1 MKLNYLHSHSHS
13 HKTLGTHKTLGILLF
28 SSLLSFNALAHELV
42 LQVDQ
47 ITKTKGVM
55 MIALYNSAESYKS
68 DQNVFKGQKIAVTKN
83 TLVVNFGDV
92 PAGDYAI
99 KLYQDENEN
108 GVIDKNVIGI
118 PTEGYG
124 FSNNGG
130 AMGQPSFDEAKFSV
144 TTNVVTNIRLR

>member
-1 MKLNYLHSHSHS
+1 MKFNY
-13 HKTLGTHKTLGILLF
+13 THKTLGAHKIFGTLLF
-28 SSLLSFNALAHELV
+28 SSLFSLNAMAHELV

-68 DQNVFKGQKIAVTKN
+68 DEKVFKGQKVAVTKN

-92 PAGDYAI
+92 PAGEYAI

-108 GVIDKNVIGI
+108 GLIDKNTMGI

-124 FSNNGG
+124 FSNNSG
-130 AMGQPSFDEAKFSV
+130 AIGMPSFDEAKVKITDKTIMS
-144 TTNVVTNIRLR
+144 IHLR

>member
-1 MKLNYLHSHSHS
+1 MKITH
-13 HKTLGTHKTLGILLF
+13 THKILSTLFF
-28 SSLLSFNALAHELV
+28 SSLLSLNTAAHDLA

-55 MIALYNSAESYKS
+55 MIALYNSADSYKS
-68 DQNVFKGQKIAVTKN
+68 DKNVFKGQKVVVTKD
-83 TLVVNFGDV
+83 TLGVNFGDV

-108 GVIDKNVIGI
+108 GAIDINTVGM

-144 TTNVVTNIRLR
+144 TDKTAISIHLR

>member
-1 MKLNYLHSHSHS
+1 MKTTTYKTINTLLLNSAV
-13 HKTLGTHKTLGILLF
+13 LF
-28 SSLLSFNALAHELV
+28 SSLFTLNAAAHELV
-42 LQVDQ
+42 LNVDQ

-55 MIALYNSAESYKS
+55 MVALYNSADGYKG
-68 DQNVFKGQKIAVTKN
+68 DKNTFNGQKIAVTKD
-83 TLVVNFGDV
+83 TLTINFGDV

-108 GVIDKNVIGI
+108 NVLDKNVVGI

-144 TTNVVTNIRLR
+144 TEKTAITIHLR

>member
-1 MKLNYLHSHSHS
+1 MKFNHS
-13 HKTLGTHKTLGILLF
+13 HKIFGTSKILGTLLF
-28 SSLLSFNALAHELV
+28 SSFLSLNATAHELV

-55 MIALYNSAESYKS
+55 MIALYNSADNYKS
-68 DQNVFKGQKIAVTKN
+68 NKNVFNGQKVAVTQG
-83 TLVVNFGDV
+83 TLTVNFGDV

-99 KLYQDENEN
+99 KLYHDENEN
-108 GVIDKNVIGI
+108 GEMDKNVIGI

-144 TTNVVTNIRLR
+144 TEKTTISVHLR

>member
-1 MKLNYLHSHSHS
+1 MKLSY
-13 HKTLGTHKTLGILLF
+13 THKVLSALLF
-28 SSLLSFNALAHELV
+28 SSLFSLNAHAHELT
-42 LQVDQ
+42 LEVDQ
-47 ITKTKGVM
+47 ITKTKGVV
-55 MIALYNSAESYKS
+55 MIALYNSSDSYKS
-68 DQNVFKGQKIAVTKN
+68 DTNVFKGQKIAVTKN
-83 TLVVNFGDV
+83 TLAVNFGDI

-108 GVIDKNVIGI
+108 GVIDTNTIGI

-144 TTNVVTNIRLR
+144 TEKTAINIHLR

>member
-1 MKLNYLHSHSHS
+1 MKITN
-13 HKTLGTHKTLGILLF
+13 THKILGILLF
-28 SSLLSFNALAHELV
+28 SSLLSLKATAHELV

-68 DQNVFKGQKIAVTKN
+68 DQNVFKGQKVAVTKD
-83 TLVVNFGDV
+83 TLAVNFGDI

-99 KLYQDENEN
+99 KLYQDEN
-108 GVIDKNVIGI
+108 GVIDKNTIGM

-130 AMGQPSFDEAKFSV
+130 TMGQPSFDEAKFNV
-144 TTNVVTNIRLR
+144 TDKTTISIHLR

>member
-1 MKLNYLHSHSHS
+1 MKFTS
-13 HKTLGTHKTLGILLF
+13 THKVLSTLLF
-28 SSLLSFNALAHELV
+28 SSLLSLNATAHELV

-55 MIALYNSAESYKS
+55 MIALYNSADSYKS
-68 DQNVFKGQKIAVTKN
+68 DKNVFNGQKVAVTQG
-83 TLVVNFGDV
+83 TLTVNFGDI
-92 PAGDYAI
+92 PAGNYAI

-108 GVIDKNVIGI
+108 GVIDTNTIGM

-144 TTNVVTNIRLR
+144 TDKTSIAIRLR

>member
-1 MKLNYLHSHSHS
+1 MKLPHA
-13 HKTLGTHKTLGILLF
+13 HKILSTLVLSSFF
-28 SSLLSFNALAHELV
+28 SLNAHAHELV
-42 LQVDQ
+42 LQVDK
-47 ITKTKGVM
+47 ITKTKGVI

-68 DQNVFKGQKIAVTKN
+68 DKNVFNGQKVAVTKD

-108 GVIDKNVIGI
+108 GVIDKNVTGM

-144 TTNVVTNIRLR
+144 TDKTITTIHLR

>member
-1 MKLNYLHSHSHS
+1 MKITNP
-13 HKTLGTHKTLGILLF
+13 HKILSTLLI
-28 SSLLSFNALAHELV
+28 SSLLSLNATAHELA

-55 MIALYNSAESYKS
+55 MIALYNSADSYKS
-68 DQNVFKGQKIAVTKN
+68 DKNVFNGKKIAVTQG
-83 TLVVNFGDV
+83 TLTVNFGDV

-144 TTNVVTNIRLR
+144 TDKTTISIHLR

>member
-1 MKLNYLHSHSHS
+1 MKFTY
-13 HKTLGTHKTLGILLF
+13 THKTLGAHKILGTLLF
-28 SSLLSFNALAHELV
+28 SSLFSLNATAHELV

-55 MIALYNSAESYKS
+55 MIALYNSADNYKS
-68 DQNVFKGQKIAVTKN
+68 DKNVFSGQKIAVTKD

-108 GVIDKNVIGI
+108 GVIDKNTIGM

-130 AMGQPSFDEAKFSV
+130 TMGQPSFDEAKFSV
-144 TTNVVTNIRLR
+144 TDKTVMTIHLR

>member
-1 MKLNYLHSHSHS
+1 MKF
-13 HKTLGTHKTLGILLF
+13 TRTHKILSTLLV
-28 SSLLSFNALAHELV
+28 SSLVSLNAYAHELV

-68 DQNVFKGQKIAVTKN
+68 DNNVFKGQKVAVTKN
-83 TLVVNFGDV
+83 TLSINFGDV

-108 GVIDKNVIGI
+108 GVIDKNTIGI

-130 AMGQPSFDEAKFSV
+130 AMGQPSFDEATFSV
-144 TTNVVTNIRLR
+144 TDKTSIAIRLR